1 MSSQTIKL
9 NSPDSNMSE
18 YIVGRNPV
26 IEHLQHEAQE
36 IEKIWI
42 AEGTIHSRIRR
53 IIAMAGEAGV
63 PIKRCTR
70 RELDRIEP
78 ALPHQGVIALVNPT
92 RYNDLQSI
100 LAKIERSKHNA
111 LLVMLDNIQDPRNL
125 GAILRTADAVNADAV
140 LIPKNRAAGITPAVH
155 KASAGASTHIPI
167 VRVTNVAHTL
177 DTLKN
182 AGIWVAGAATG
193 DASGPYTDA
202 DFRVPLCLVLGS
214 EGKGIRRLVTQKCDY
229 LVYLPMLGKIES
241 LNVSVAAGVLLY
253 EVIRQRRE
261 S

>member
-1 MSSQTIKL
+1 
-9 NSPDSNMSE
+9 MSE

-42 AEGTIHSRIRR
+42 AEGTTHSRIRR

-155 KASAGASTHIPI
+155 KASAGASTHVPI
-167 VRVTNVAHTL
+167 VRVPNVAHTL

-193 DASGPYTDA
+193 DASYPYTDA

-214 EGKGIRRLVTQKCDY
+214 EGKGIRRLVKQKCDY

-253 EVIRQRRE
+253 EVIRQRSE

>member
-1 MSSQTIKL
+1 
-9 NSPDSNMSE
+9 MSE

-42 AEGTIHSRIRR
+42 AEGTTHSRIRR

-78 ALPHQGVIALVNPT
+78 SLPHQGVIALVKPT

-193 DASGPYTDA
+193 DASCPYTDA

-214 EGKGIRRLVTQKCDY
+214 EGKGIRRLVKQKCDY

-253 EVIRQRRE
+253 EVVRQRSE

>member
-1 MSSQTIKL
+1 
-9 NSPDSNMSE
+9 MSE

-26 IEHLQHEAQE
+26 IEYLQHGTQR

-42 AEGTIHSRIRR
+42 AEGTTHSRIRH
-53 IIAMAGEAGV
+53 IITMAEEAGI
-63 PIKRCTR
+63 PIKRCAR
-70 RELDRIEP
+70 RELDRLEP
-78 ALPHQGVIALVNPT
+78 SLPHQGVIALVSPT
-92 RYNDLQSI
+92 RYNDLPSI
-100 LAKIERSKHNA
+100 LAKIQRGKHNA

-140 LIPKNRAAGITPAVH
+140 LIPKNRAAGITAAVH

-177 DTLKN
+177 DMLKN
-182 AGIWVAGAATG
+182 AGIWIAGAATQ
-193 DASGPYTDA
+193 DASCPYTDA

-214 EGKGIRRLVTQKCDY
+214 EGKGIRRLVKQKCDY
-229 LVYLPMLGKIES
+229 LVHLPMLGKIES

-253 EVIRQRRE
+253 EVIRQRSE